1 MTVKVLAI
9 DDEEGILK
17 VIRRALERERY
28 EVDTLSDPL
37 KADLSSPGNY
47 DLILLDVMMPGMD
60 GFELLRKIREKADC
74 PILFLTARTGEE
86 DVMTGLGLGADDYIR
101 KPFGI
106 GELRARVEAHIRRE
120 NRQLRHHRACEKY
133 QGKISDDRPGTDR
146 NSMGDRI
153 QMERIK
159 RKKKRLYAM
168 FISFLFRFGILAIGL
183 AGLTAVI
190 YMVTVHAGVVRLP
203 SYELDKITR
212 AEGEIRSGGQVDEK
226 LLPDTCRYGV
236 FEKDG
241 TYVYGNLSKEE
252 QEGLWKSQM
261 QSSPALIYGSY
272 WKVIE
277 KENGLTAL
285 VEYQVIAKFSNP
297 FLRSVFPN
305 AELLFVGAYFLMFFG
320 TAVALAKRQGK
331 YLQKRLNVLK
341 ETAERVE
348 REDLDFEREY
358 SDIQEVDHVLG
369 ALYQMKEALQKSLKE
384 QWDIKRQKED
394 QIASLAHD
402 IKTPLTIIRG
412 NTELLLEEETE
423 EEKRERDQE
432 ILDNVREIERY
443 LQILQRTIRQ
453 FDGEPNRGSK
463 DGQEEQKNFPASFWI
478 QEICERAQALGRTK
492 KLQICCRAADTDKMI
507 YGRKEECSR
516 ALWNIVSNGVD
527 FSPLGGELLIEI
539 KESGE
544 FLAVTVTDDGP
555 GFTKEGLAHATE
567 QFYQADKSRTRK
579 DHYGMGLYIASEI
592 MKEYKGFLQLENEEG
607 RGGKVSL
614 YFRCV

>member
-1 MTVKVLAI
+1 
-9 DDEEGILK
+9 
-17 VIRRALERERY
+17 
-28 EVDTLSDPL
+28 
-37 KADLSSPGNY
+37 
-47 DLILLDVMMPGMD
+47 
-60 GFELLRKIREKADC
+60 
-74 PILFLTARTGEE
+74 
-86 DVMTGLGLGADDYIR
+86 
-101 KPFGI
+101 
-106 GELRARVEAHIRRE
+106 
-120 NRQLRHHRACEKY
+120 
-133 QGKISDDRPGTDR
+133 
-146 NSMGDRI
+146 
-153 QMERIK
+153 ME
-159 RKKKRLYAM
+159 
-168 FISFLFRFGILAIGL
+168 
-183 AGLTAVI
+183 
-190 YMVTVHAGVVRLP
+190 
-203 SYELDKITR
+203 
-212 AEGEIRSGGQVDEK
+212 EK

-384 QWDIKRQKED
+384 QWISRDRRRIRLLPLPMISKRPLRSSGEIQSFCWKKKQRKKKESGIRKFWTMSGRLKDICRFCKERSDNLTVSQTEDPKTDRKRRRK
-394 QIASLAHD
+394 SR
-402 IKTPLTIIRG
+402 KTSRLLPGYRRSARG
-412 NTELLLEEETE
+412 T
-423 EEKRERDQE
+423 
-432 ILDNVREIERY
+432 
-443 LQILQRTIRQ
+443 
-453 FDGEPNRGSK
+453 GP
-463 DGQEEQKNFPASFWI
+463 
-478 QEICERAQALGRTK
+478 GRMK

-544 FLAVTVTDDGP
+544 FLAVTVTDEDR
-555 GFTKEGLAHATE
+555 
-567 QFYQADKSRTRK
+567 D
-579 DHYGMGLYIASEI
+579 
-592 MKEYKGFLQLENEEG
+592 LQKKALLMLRNSLSG
-607 RGGKVSL
+607 R
-614 YFRCV
+614 

>member
-1 MTVKVLAI
+1 
-9 DDEEGILK
+9 
-17 VIRRALERERY
+17 
-28 EVDTLSDPL
+28 
-37 KADLSSPGNY
+37 
-47 DLILLDVMMPGMD
+47 
-60 GFELLRKIREKADC
+60 
-74 PILFLTARTGEE
+74 
-86 DVMTGLGLGADDYIR
+86 
-101 KPFGI
+101 
-106 GELRARVEAHIRRE
+106 
-120 NRQLRHHRACEKY
+120 
-133 QGKISDDRPGTDR
+133 
-146 NSMGDRI
+146 
-153 QMERIK
+153 
-159 RKKKRLYAM
+159 M

-212 AEGEIRSGGQVDEK
+212 AEGEIRSGGQVEEK

-423 EEKRERDQE
+423 EEKREWDQE

-463 DGQEEQKNFPASFWI
+463 DGQEEKKEEQKNFPASFWI

-592 MKEYKGFLQLENEEG
+592 MKEYKGFLQLENAEG

>member
-1 MTVKVLAI
+1 
-9 DDEEGILK
+9 
-17 VIRRALERERY
+17 
-28 EVDTLSDPL
+28 
-37 KADLSSPGNY
+37 
-47 DLILLDVMMPGMD
+47 
-60 GFELLRKIREKADC
+60 
-74 PILFLTARTGEE
+74 
-86 DVMTGLGLGADDYIR
+86 
-101 KPFGI
+101 
-106 GELRARVEAHIRRE
+106 
-120 NRQLRHHRACEKY
+120 
-133 QGKISDDRPGTDR
+133 
-146 NSMGDRI
+146 
-153 QMERIK
+153 
-159 RKKKRLYAM
+159 M

-212 AEGEIRSGGQVDEK
+212 AEGEIRSGGQVEEK

-297 FLRSVFPN
+297 FLRFVFPN

-423 EEKRERDQE
+423 EEKREWDQE

-463 DGQEEQKNFPASFWI
+463 DGQEEKKEEQKNFPASFWI

-516 ALWNIVSNGVD
+516 ALWNILSNAVD
-527 FSPLGGELLIEI
+527 FSPRGGELLIEI

>member
-1 MTVKVLAI
+1 
-9 DDEEGILK
+9 
-17 VIRRALERERY
+17 
-28 EVDTLSDPL
+28 
-37 KADLSSPGNY
+37 
-47 DLILLDVMMPGMD
+47 
-60 GFELLRKIREKADC
+60 
-74 PILFLTARTGEE
+74 
-86 DVMTGLGLGADDYIR
+86 
-101 KPFGI
+101 
-106 GELRARVEAHIRRE
+106 
-120 NRQLRHHRACEKY
+120 
-133 QGKISDDRPGTDR
+133 
-146 NSMGDRI
+146 
-153 QMERIK
+153 MERIK

-183 AGLTAVI
+183 AGLTAVV

-212 AEGEIRSGGQVDEK
+212 AEGEIRSGDRVEEK

-463 DGQEEQKNFPASFWI
+463 DGQEEKKEEQKNFPASFWI

>member
-1 MTVKVLAI
+1 
-9 DDEEGILK
+9 
-17 VIRRALERERY
+17 
-28 EVDTLSDPL
+28 
-37 KADLSSPGNY
+37 
-47 DLILLDVMMPGMD
+47 
-60 GFELLRKIREKADC
+60 
-74 PILFLTARTGEE
+74 
-86 DVMTGLGLGADDYIR
+86 
-101 KPFGI
+101 
-106 GELRARVEAHIRRE
+106 
-120 NRQLRHHRACEKY
+120 
-133 QGKISDDRPGTDR
+133 
-146 NSMGDRI
+146 
-153 QMERIK
+153 MERIK

-212 AEGEIRSGGQVDEK
+212 AEGEIRSGGQVEEK

-423 EEKRERDQE
+423 EEKREWDQE

-463 DGQEEQKNFPASFWI
+463 DGQEEKKEEQKNFPASFWI

-592 MKEYKGFLQLENEEG
+592 MKEYKGFLQLENAEG

>member
-1 MTVKVLAI
+1 
-9 DDEEGILK
+9 
-17 VIRRALERERY
+17 
-28 EVDTLSDPL
+28 
-37 KADLSSPGNY
+37 
-47 DLILLDVMMPGMD
+47 
-60 GFELLRKIREKADC
+60 
-74 PILFLTARTGEE
+74 
-86 DVMTGLGLGADDYIR
+86 
-101 KPFGI
+101 
-106 GELRARVEAHIRRE
+106 
-120 NRQLRHHRACEKY
+120 
-133 QGKISDDRPGTDR
+133 
-146 NSMGDRI
+146 
-153 QMERIK
+153 MERIK

-212 AEGEIRSGGQVDEK
+212 AEEEIRSGGQVDEK

-463 DGQEEQKNFPASFWI
+463 DGQEEKKEEQKNFPASFWI

>member
-1 MTVKVLAI
+1 
-9 DDEEGILK
+9 
-17 VIRRALERERY
+17 
-28 EVDTLSDPL
+28 
-37 KADLSSPGNY
+37 
-47 DLILLDVMMPGMD
+47 
-60 GFELLRKIREKADC
+60 
-74 PILFLTARTGEE
+74 
-86 DVMTGLGLGADDYIR
+86 
-101 KPFGI
+101 
-106 GELRARVEAHIRRE
+106 
-120 NRQLRHHRACEKY
+120 
-133 QGKISDDRPGTDR
+133 
-146 NSMGDRI
+146 
-153 QMERIK
+153 
-159 RKKKRLYAM
+159 M

-423 EEKRERDQE
+423 EEKREWDQE

-463 DGQEEQKNFPASFWI
+463 DGQEEKKEEQKNFPASFWI

-527 FSPLGGELLIEI
+527 FSPRGGELLIEI

-592 MKEYKGFLQLENEEG
+592 MKEYKGFLQLENAEG

>member
-1 MTVKVLAI
+1 
-9 DDEEGILK
+9 
-17 VIRRALERERY
+17 
-28 EVDTLSDPL
+28 
-37 KADLSSPGNY
+37 
-47 DLILLDVMMPGMD
+47 
-60 GFELLRKIREKADC
+60 
-74 PILFLTARTGEE
+74 
-86 DVMTGLGLGADDYIR
+86 
-101 KPFGI
+101 
-106 GELRARVEAHIRRE
+106 
-120 NRQLRHHRACEKY
+120 
-133 QGKISDDRPGTDR
+133 
-146 NSMGDRI
+146 
-153 QMERIK
+153 MERIK

-183 AGLTAVI
+183 AGLTAVV
-190 YMVTVHAGVVRLP
+190 YMITVHAGVVRLP

-212 AEGEIRSGGQVDEK
+212 AEGEIRSGGQVEEK

-348 REDLDFEREY
+348 REDLDFDREY

-423 EEKRERDQE
+423 EEKREWDQE

-463 DGQEEQKNFPASFWI
+463 DGQEEKKEEQKNFPASFWI

-592 MKEYKGFLQLENEEG
+592 MKEYKGFLQLENAEG